1 MKFNKWTLGLAA
13 VGVVSLTSA
22 VRADET
28 KISQVQTALSNTT
41 LSGYVDVSAQFNPNG
56 GGGAPNYNFGNK
68 ANGIN
73 LNVVDIALDKPLDES
88 PWAAGYHVEM
98 WLGPDASA
106 LGTTHSPTLINGVP
120 APAYYNAQNNSPVA
134 IRQAYLA
141 LRTPIGNG
149 IDWKIGVFDTIV
161 GYESTSSGNNP
172 NYSRSFG
179 YNIEPTTHTGIL
191 GVYKINDIVTVE
203 GGVADTSY
211 AGYGSYSAYYNNQL
225 YLPTVMG
232 GVALT
237 APDSFGWA
245 KGATFSFDVINT
257 SGNLAQVNGTGANA
271 NTKNGNGATT
281 YYAGVTLPT
290 PIAALKFG
298 AAFDYLNARDISANT
313 WVAAVYSTYQFN
325 DKLSLNL
332 RAEYMDAGGNSS
344 VTVPA
349 VNPAGFFTTGPAS
362 LNGGAFNG
370 ANGTDQQAQEITATV
385 QYALWANVLTRLEIR
400 WDHVNGSNPGSGGPG
415 YNNNVVSATGPGGN
429 RNDAFLLAAQ
439 AIYTF

>member
-22 VRADET
+22 ARADES

-56 GGGAPNYNFGNK
+56 GGGAPNYEFGNK

-88 PWAAGYHVEM
+88 PWASGYHVEV
-98 WLGPDASA
+98 WLGPDASS
-106 LGTTHSPTLINGVP
+106 LGTSQ
-120 APAYYNAQNNSPVA
+120 APYSGQNIGINSPAA
-134 IRQAYLA
+134 IRQAYIA
-141 LRTPIGNG
+141 LRTPVGNG

-161 GYESTSSGNNP
+161 GYESTTSGNNP

-191 GVYKINDIVTVE
+191 GTYKINDIATVQA
-203 GGVADTSY
+203 GVADTSY
-211 AGYGSYSAYYNNQL
+211 AGFGAYSAGYNNQM

-232 GVALT
+232 GVTLT

-245 KGATFSFDVINT
+245 KGATLSFDIINT
-257 SGNLAQVNGTGANA
+257 SGNLNQAAGNNPPER
-271 NTKNGNGATT
+271 NGNGATT

-313 WVAAVYSTYQFN
+313 WVGAVYSTYQFN

-332 RAEYMDAGGNSS
+332 RAEYLDGGGN
-344 VTVPA
+344 
-349 VNPAGFFTTGPAS
+349 TTDGTT
-362 LNGGAFNG
+362 LNGGAYQSGNPPF
-370 ANGTDQQAQEITATV
+370 GTQTGGDQQAQELTATV
-385 QYALWANVLTRLEIR
+385 QYSLWANVLTRLEVR
-400 WDHVNGSNPGSGGPG
+400 WDHVNHGNGYDNNQFSG
-415 YNNNVVSATGPGGN
+415 Y
-429 RNDAFLLAAQ
+429 RQDAFLLAAQ